1 MTCCISKCLKKI
13 KAFFGCK
20 KSCGTCFDSKKSCGS
35 KKLDLEISAADK
47 SLLKDIDG
55 KIVVG
60 KIHEIT
66 AHTDPK
72 VTKVQVTQTE
82 IAPGKIVQ
90 ILCGAKNIAVGQIV
104 AVATVGAK
112 LSEDFEIGARKI
124 RGVESN
130 GMICAKDELG
140 LPKETEGIWELPKA
154 FESVLGKSLKDL

>member
-1 MTCCISKCLKKI
+1 MECPIQKFMKKI
-13 KAFFGCK
+13 AAFFGCK
-20 KSCGTCFDSKKSCGS
+20 KSCGSCCSDKKTCN
-35 KKLDLEISAADK
+35 KKLDLGLSADEK
-47 SLLKDIDG
+47 NILKNVDA

-82 IAPGKIVQ
+82 IAPGKMVQ

-104 AVATVGAK
+104 AVATVGTK

-130 GMICAKDELG
+130 GMICAKDELR
-140 LPKETEGIWELPKA
+140 LPKETDGIWELPKS

>member
-1 MTCCISKCLKKI
+1 MECSIQKFMKKVA
-13 KAFFGCK
+13 AFFGCK
-20 KSCGTCFDSKKSCGS
+20 KSCGTCCSSKKSCS
-35 KKLDLEISAADK
+35 KKLDLGISAADK
-47 SLLKDIDG
+47 ALLKDLDA

-66 AHTDPK
+66 AHPDPK

-82 IAPGKIVQ
+82 IAPGKMEQV
-90 ILCGAKNIAVGQIV
+90 LCGAKNIAVGQIV

-112 LSEDFEIGARKI
+112 LSEDFVIGARKI
-124 RGVESN
+124 RGTESK